1 MSSPSRF
8 CTQCGAQLPT
18 GARFCN
24 QCGAPVRTATAEGAA
39 PPAPPAYTPPPA
51 PAPPPLVA
59 YAPAAQSAEP
69 ILSITTGVTRA
80 KGFLNMGQA
89 NYVLVLTPS
98 RMIFA
103 HLSTKAMNRLV
114 TEARD
119 AAKAEGKG
127 FFKQAAAQMGWL
139 NLLVERFR
147 SMSPDRILA
156 QDPESFFIPNA
167 SVSRVRLRRVVDSS
181 DQSYNSDHTRMTVE
195 SAAGKQRFSL
205 QSNSSTSHRQLKQRL
220 EQALGAIV
228 RG

>member
-1 MSSPSRF
+1 MSTPPSRF
-8 CTQCGAQLPT
+8 CTQCGARLPA

-24 QCGAPVRTATAEGAA
+24 QCGAPVRTAAAESTPP
-39 PPAPPAYTPPPA
+39 PPAPANTPPPPPA
-51 PAPPPLVA
+51 PAP
-59 YAPAAQSAEP
+59 APQSAEP

-103 HLSTKAMNRLV
+103 HLSTKAMNQMV
-114 TEARD
+114 MEARD

-139 NLLVERFR
+139 NRLVERFQA
-147 SMSPDRILA
+147 MSPDQILA

-167 SVSRVRLRRVVDSS
+167 SVSRVRLRRIVDNS
-181 DQSYNSDHTRMTVE
+181 DQSYTSDHTRMTIE
-195 SAAGKQRFSL
+195 SAAGKQRYSL
-205 QSNSSTSHRQLKQRL
+205 QSNSITSHRQLKQRL